1 MAKNIIIGQSGGPT
15 AVINSSLAGV
25 YKAARSLGADKVY
38 GMKYGIEGLLKE
50 ELLELNVLLDDRMS
64 IELLKRTP
72 SSYLGSCRYK
82 LPENLDAS
90 VYTLLFE
97 KFEQLNIGAVFYIGG
112 NDSMDTADK
121 LSRWAAHNNKEISFI
136 GVPKTIDN
144 DIYGTDMTFG
154 FYSAVNIASDAID
167 CIHTTASSHQRVF
180 IVEVMGHKVGWLTL
194 YAGIASGADVILIP
208 EIPYDIEKVCEAINR
223 RKERGSGFTILAVA
237 EGAIAKEDAA
247 LPKKELKKRQEEIA
261 KKYPSVSYKIAEEI
275 EAKTGMEIR
284 VTVPGHMQR
293 GGSPCPYDRVLSTRL
308 GSEAA
313 QLILDKQYGYMVGM
327 VNGKVKK
334 IPLGE
339 CAGKLKTVDPNAQEV
354 LQAKR
359 MGISFGD

>member
-1 MAKNIIIGQSGGPT
+1 
-15 AVINSSLAGV
+15 
-25 YKAARSLGADKVY
+25 
-38 GMKYGIEGLLKE
+38 
-50 ELLELNVLLDDRMS
+50 
-64 IELLKRTP
+64 
-72 SSYLGSCRYK
+72 
-82 LPENLDAS
+82 
-90 VYTLLFE
+90 
-97 KFEQLNIGAVFYIGG
+97 
-112 NDSMDTADK
+112 
-121 LSRWAAHNNKEISFI
+121 
-136 GVPKTIDN
+136 
-144 DIYGTDMTFG
+144 
-154 FYSAVNIASDAID
+154 
-167 CIHTTASSHQRVF
+167 
-180 IVEVMGHKVGWLTL
+180 MGHKVGWLTL

-339 CAGKLKTVDPNAQEV
+339 CAGKLKTVDPN
-354 LQAKR
+354 LSL
-359 MGISFGD
+359 IHI